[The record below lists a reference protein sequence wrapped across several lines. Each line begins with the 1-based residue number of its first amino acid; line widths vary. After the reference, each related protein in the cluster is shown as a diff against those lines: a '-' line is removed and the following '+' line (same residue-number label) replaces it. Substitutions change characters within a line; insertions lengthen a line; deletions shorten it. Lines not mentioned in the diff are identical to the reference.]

1 MQHSAFSAECLL
13 FCLRL
18 FFASRKSFRSLR
30 AAFCKQNCRLFSH
43 FRSACYFAFVLTR
56 YIPFNTQNV
65 TVLGF
70 LFAFGNLRATARP
83 RYARQTPSMPGLTR
97 ICVLRELCTQNRC
110 HKCRY
115 SVALLTDCR
124 FYQQNQNRPFAV
136 CFNLNF
142 RTNNALHFY
151 FSKCSATFSSN
162 SVMGRC
168 CGHALSQLLHFMQ

>member
-1 MQHSAFSAECLL
+1 MTNRVCGNPTCNCFSP
-13 FCLRL
+13 
-18 FFASRKSFRSLR
+18 K
-30 AAFCKQNCRLFSH
+30 
-43 FRSACYFAFVLTR
+43 FVLHCHFSTK
-56 YIPFNTQNV
+56 
-65 TVLGF
+65 
-70 LFAFGNLRATARP
+70 RP
-83 RYARQTPSMPGLTR
+83 EQAVRVFSFERGSSHLLLTR

-124 FYQQNQNRPFAV
+124 FYQQNQNRPLAV

-162 SVMGRC
+162 SVTGRC

>member
-1 MQHSAFSAECLL
+1 MGQNPCQIARLWYNSNANHAWGRGSVGRAMRSQRIGQGFESPRLHQKTRTEIRVFYFERGSSHLL
-13 FCLRL
+13 
-18 FFASRKSFRSLR
+18 
-30 AAFCKQNCRLFSH
+30 
-43 FRSACYFAFVLTR
+43 
-56 YIPFNTQNV
+56 
-65 TVLGF
+65 
-70 LFAFGNLRATARP
+70 
-83 RYARQTPSMPGLTR
+83 LTR

-124 FYQQNQNRPFAV
+124 FYQQNQNRPLAV

-162 SVMGRC
+162 SVTGRC